1 MLNGGGINPDGLSLD
16 LQFAADKTLTAR
28 RGPTPVFIRSSGD
41 NGGTTY
47 FGPLVD
53 FDLLSEIPATGITN
67 GRASWFKSDGGIDIT
82 ISYTGTRW
90 RAVVV
95 DNGNTDEYLAATG
108 GEWRPDQADWS
119 GVEFSV
125 TTSSTFG
132 IVKAANN
139 EPRFDHDPV
148 TLACKGLLIE
158 EGRTNLYQQSE
169 VFNDSFWTKTRSS
182 ISSNA
187 TTAPDGT
194 LTADKLVED
203 TTASNTHTISSA
215 VTPPATAHTLS
226 VFAKKGERTWIVLRL
241 GGTNTFF
248 NLDDGTI
255 AAGSVNSPTITNFG
269 NGWYRCAVTSSSGT
283 QGQFWLATNSTTT
296 SYTGDGTS
304 GLFIWGAQLEAGSF
318 PTSYIPTTTGTLARG
333 ADVCSIAGG
342 NFNNFYN
349 QSEGTLFADVSGL
362 MTDVLGGNRGF
373 AVITDG
379 TYNNII
385 ALNKDSS
392 LATISGSMRTSN
404 VSQFVLSNSYAPFT
418 QYKLALG
425 VRTNDANMAVN
436 GSLKTT
442 ITSVTMPSTMN
453 KLEFR
458 DPTGASGGQPSCH
471 LAAIRY
477 YKKRLPN
484 AKLVTL
490 TT

>member
-1 MLNGGGINPDGLSLD
+1 
-16 LQFAADKTLTAR
+16 
-28 RGPTPVFIRSSGD
+28 
-41 NGGTTY
+41 
-47 FGPLVD
+47 
-53 FDLLSEIPATGITN
+53 
-67 GRASWFKSDGGIDIT
+67 
-82 ISYTGTRW
+82 
-90 RAVVV
+90 
-95 DNGNTDEYLAATG
+95 
-108 GEWRPDQADWS
+108 
-119 GVEFSV
+119 
-125 TTSSTFG
+125 
-132 IVKAANN
+132 
-139 EPRFDHDPV
+139 
-148 TLACKGLLIE
+148 
-158 EGRTNLYQQSE
+158 
-169 VFNDSFWTKTRSS
+169 
-182 ISSNA
+182 
-187 TTAPDGT
+187 
-194 LTADKLVED
+194 
-203 TTASNTHTISSA
+203 
-215 VTPPATAHTLS
+215 
-226 VFAKKGERTWIVLRL
+226 
-241 GGTNTFF
+241 
-248 NLDDGTI
+248 
-255 AAGSVNSPTITNFG
+255 
-269 NGWYRCAVTSSSGT
+269 
-283 QGQFWLATNSTTT
+283 
-296 SYTGDGTS
+296 
-304 GLFIWGAQLEAGSF
+304 LFIWGAQLEAGSF